1 MRTATAGVIL
11 AAEATLGW
19 SVGLRSD
26 AFFAFVVLWV
36 IVLVLCELRGARH
49 HRALSTGRPEQDS
62 VTVEDRAADRRAEL
76 V

>member
-19 SVGLRSD
+19 SVGLRSA
-26 AFFAFVVLWV
+26 AFLVYVALWV
-36 IVLVLCELRGARH
+36 IVLVLCELRAVWITRTPM
-49 HRALSTGRPEQDS
+49 ADRPEPAPAQ
-62 VTVEDRAADRRAEL
+62 VTERHSEL